1 MNKKRQAMKL
11 KFLLILGVAFIITST
26 SKVSAQDDS
35 RLTEVW
41 VDEHVPNK
49 KFIPYP
55 YTREADVMWTKTIW
69 RMIDMKE
76 KQNLVLYYPE
86 RPIGERKS
94 LITLLL
100 EGIDNHGLTAYDP
113 DVDNLNEFKLPIT
126 KEKLEIKMGAGE
138 KKIKITNE
146 DGETKDT
153 TVKLGRLNHE
163 VKKLLIKERW
173 FFDRNYSTLQVR
185 IIGLCPIRVSQ
196 KEDATTGLP
205 TDEIT
210 RTQVCWIYFPQV
222 RPWLANHMIYNP
234 NNDAQSISFDD
245 FFMQRRFSGYIVSES
260 NVYNNRQIAE
270 YKTGIFELYEA
281 EKIKKSIFDFE
292 QDLWEY

>member
-69 RMIDMKE
+69 RMIDLKE

-153 TVKLGRLNHE
+153 IVKLGRLNHE

-270 YKTGIFELYEA
+270 YKTGIF
-281 EKIKKSIFDFE
+281 
-292 QDLWEY
+292 

>member
-1 MNKKRQAMKL
+1 MHAMKVKYL
-11 KFLLILGVAFIITST
+11 FIFGVAIL
-26 SKVSAQDDS
+26 VSLTKEVRAQDDS
-35 RLTEVW
+35 RLTEVY
-41 VDEHVPNK
+41 VDEHVANK

-55 YTREADVMWTKTIW
+55 YTREADVMWTKTVW
-69 RMIDMKE
+69 RMIDLKE
-76 KQNLVLYYPE
+76 KQNLVLYYPAKQ
-86 RPIGERKS
+86 IGDRKS

-113 DVDNLNEFKLPIT
+113 DADELNEFKLPLT
-126 KEKLEIKMGAGE
+126 KEKLEVKMGAGD

-153 TVKLGRLNHE
+153 VVKLGRLNNE
-163 VKKLLIKERW
+163 VKKLLVKEKW

-185 IIGLCPIRVSQ
+185 IIGICPIRISQ

-210 RTQVCWIYFPQV
+210 KTQVCWIYFPQV
-222 RPWLANHMIYNP
+222 RPWLANHMVYNT
-234 NNDAQSISFDD
+234 NNDVQALSFDD
-245 FFMQRRFSGYIVSES
+245 FFMQRRFSSYIVSES
-260 NVYNNRQIAE
+260 NVYNNRQISE
-270 YKTGIFELYEA
+270 YKTGVFELYES
-281 EKIKKSIFDFE
+281 EKIKKSIQDYE